1 VIFLNASCSLT
12 FLKLTGMISVY
23 DILIIEQIEQKMVGK
38 ISFVNYEAYRRCVVR
53 EIKCASL
60 GYTCKWKHIANTE
73 ELLADITAIHLRD
86 VHGVKAISPD
96 MLGKIKN
103 SFTPPTEAGAA
114 EFVDIKTKVYN
125 CDIGPNCSW
134 RYIAMTEELIVDG
147 AAVHARE
154 AHGIKEF
161 TPAMI
166 ATVKKAAQEW
176 SLDSDKKRKVA

>member
-1 VIFLNASCSLT
+1 
-12 FLKLTGMISVY
+12 M
-23 DILIIEQIEQKMVGK
+23 
-38 ISFVNYEAYRRCVVR
+38 R

-86 VHGVKAISPD
+86 IHGVKEISPG

-103 SFTPPTEAGAA
+103 AFSPPTEVEAA
-114 EFVDIKTKVYN
+114 ELDDIKTKVYN

-161 TPAMI
+161 SPAMI
-166 ATVKKAAQEW
+166 AKVKNAAHEW
-176 SLDSDKKRKVA
+176 SSDSDKKRKVA